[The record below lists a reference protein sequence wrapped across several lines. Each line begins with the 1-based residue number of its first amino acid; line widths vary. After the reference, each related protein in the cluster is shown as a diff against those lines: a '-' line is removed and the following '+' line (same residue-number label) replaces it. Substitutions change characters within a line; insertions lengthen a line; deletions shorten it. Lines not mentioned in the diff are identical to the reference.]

1 MRLLEG
7 FVILE
12 AIEELLDTGDFMSH
26 GHCYLWNPALVSLS
40 SDLAIGLSYVAI
52 SLTFGAFIIAQ
63 GRSAYWF
70 SGAIKF
76 ITAVAS
82 VTTAVLLPPLVPKS
96 QELVRGAELS
106 ADRKLGCR
114 RPTESS
120 SKKSSNAGAPGRRC
134 ESLPKS
140 WRTA

>member
-1 MRLLEG
+1 MHEFFTHLLSTQG
-7 FVILE
+7 F
-12 AIEELLDTGDFMSH
+12 DPH

-63 GRSAYWF
+63 GRPAYWF

-76 ITAVAS
+76 ATAVAS
-82 VTTAVLLPPLVPKS
+82 VTTAALLPPLVPKS

-106 ADRKLGCR
+106 ADRKLNCG

>member
-1 MRLLEG
+1 M
-7 FVILE
+7 LE
-12 AIEELLDTGDFMSH
+12 AIKKLFDTGDFMSP
-26 GHCYLWNPALVSLS
+26 GDCYGWNPALVRLHLS

-63 GRSAYWF
+63 GRPAYWF

-76 ITAVAS
+76 ATAVAS
-82 VTTAVLLPPLVPKS
+82 VTTAALLPPLVPKS

-106 ADRKLGCR
+106 ADRKLGCGW
-114 RPTESS
+114 PTESS

-140 WRTA
+140 WRTV

>member
-1 MRLLEG
+1 M
-7 FVILE
+7 LE
-12 AIEELLDTGDFMSH
+12 AIEKLFETGDFMSP
-26 GHCYLWNPALVSLS
+26 GDCYRWNPALVRLHLS

-63 GRSAYWF
+63 GRPAYWF

-106 ADRKLGCR
+106 AERNLGSGRHIEC
-114 RPTESS
+114 T
-120 SKKSSNAGAPGRRC
+120 SKQSANTGEPG
-134 ESLPKS
+134 
-140 WRTA
+140 